1 MSRKLL
7 ALAVGLALLA
17 SVTLATA
24 TEPATEAA
32 NDAVAYIETLQ
43 NADGGFP
50 AFGADSSPGS
60 TLDAVFAFVAAGRD
74 PTAIVTDGNSP
85 ADYLAAQADTYSVD
99 AGAAAKLMLGVVVM
113 GLDHRDFGELDLPSV
128 LEGHLAE
135 DPSTGVYGLD
145 LFDQALYILAL
156 TAAGEP
162 LRPAAVDYLR
172 SLQVDD
178 GGWEFSPGSGSDSN
192 TTAIALQALIAV
204 GADAE
209 DTAIVA
215 GLEYLHTLQNAD
227 GGFGFLPDSE
237 SDPNSTAFVIQ
248 ALAAVGA
255 DIGPNA
261 EWAQGGNTPMEAML
275 AFQNP
280 ETGAFQF
287 AGEDSPFA
295 TYQAVPALMLAPF
308 PSLEPRILAEAT
320 PVAPILTLEVAATPT
335 SAVDAFPSVGGG
347 PGGGGMSWWV
357 VAALLVG
364 ALGASA
370 SGVAVRRSR

>member
-1 MSRKLL
+1 MFRRLL
-7 ALAVGLALLA
+7 VLATALALLA
-17 SVTLATA
+17 GVTLAVA
-24 TEPATEAA
+24 VEPETEAA
-32 NDAVAYIETLQ
+32 DAAVDYIESLQ
-43 NADGGFP
+43 NPDGGFP
-50 AFGADSSPGS
+50 AFGEESSPGS

-74 PTAIVTDGNSP
+74 PTAVTTEGSSP

-99 AGAAAKLMLGVVVM
+99 AGAAAKLMLGVAIM
-113 GLDHRDFGELDLPSV
+113 GLDPSEFGELDLPSV

-162 LRPAAVDYLR
+162 VRPAAVDYLR
-172 SLQVDD
+172 SLQQDD

-192 TTAIALQALIAV
+192 TTAIALQAVIAPGILTDDLNV
-204 GADAE
+204 TPA
-209 DTAIVA
+209 
-215 GLEYLHTLQNAD
+215 LRYLHDVQNTD
-227 GGFGFLPDSE
+227 GGFGFLPDAD
-237 SDPNSTAFVIQ
+237 SDPGSTAFVIQ
-248 ALAAVGA
+248 ALAAFHE
-255 DIGPNA
+255 DIGPLGP
-261 EWAQGGNTPMEAML
+261 WAQGGNTPMDALL

-308 PSLEPRILAEAT
+308 PSLEPRVLEEAIH
-320 PVAPILTLEVAATPT
+320 VAPPRTLEVAATPT

-347 PGGGGMSWWV
+347 PSGGGMSWWV

-364 ALGASA
+364 ALGASV
-370 SGVAVRRSR
+370 SGVVVWRLR